1 LKGLVSEQVLRV
13 LPVRR
18 VNLDL
23 VEVRAEREFLDHLA
37 QRVYKVRKAILG
49 IPGHQVQPE

>member
-1 LKGLVSEQVLRV
+1 LVTSDRGVLRV

-23 VEVRAEREFLDHLA
+23 VEVKVEREFLDHLA
-37 QRVYKVRKAILG
+37 QRVYKVRKAILE
-49 IPGHQVQPE
+49 IPGHQVQQE